1 MWLEREHDFCG
12 PKIDQASLATTVMS
26 DSEANTTHEVETLLE
41 NATELLRD
49 EDFEILSQLNSADG
63 VAQDMEQK
71 LDAVLTDL
79 DRLLARLEPGEPI
92 PGSNEKPKNEIAS
105 EEI

>member
-1 MWLEREHDFCG
+1 MVGERAWFL
-12 PKIDQASLATTVMS
+12 PKIDQALLAITVMS
-26 DSEANTTHEVETLLE
+26 DTTGTHEVESLLE

-63 VAQDMEQK
+63 VAQDVEQK

-79 DRLLARLEPGEPI
+79 DRLLAQLDPGDT
-92 PGSNEKPKNEIAS
+92 NKPC
-105 EEI
+105 